1 MRNRSSTF
9 PEYSTVRVVKLRH
22 ADRWTEGG
30 APSLGDEGT
39 VVRADERDDGVWYTV
54 EHAPGVG
61 TNWIADFSQDE
72 LEWVSGP
79 EASAPGTE

>member
-1 MRNRSSTF
+1 
-9 PEYSTVRVVKLRH
+9 VV
-22 ADRWTEGG
+22 G
-30 APSLGDEGT
+30 
-39 VVRADERDDGVWYTV
+39 ADERDDGVWYTV